1 MEKRV
6 EGDVVVVPFPFT
18 NLEQAKRRPA
28 FVLAVLGD
36 EDYIFCQITS
46 RAWPDSVP
54 LHTTDFTERSL
65 PHDSYIRPKKL
76 YTGNQTVVI
85 SRAGR
90 PTANIQGRI
99 HRRLLALFQALDK
112 QSPLATPTKRHKS
125 LE

>member
-1 MEKRV
+1 MAGFGSLTYDRLYREIV
-6 EGDVVVVPFPFT
+6 
-18 NLEQAKRRPA
+18 A
-28 FVLAVLGD
+28 
-36 EDYIFCQITS
+36 S
-46 RAWPDSVP
+46 R
-54 LHTTDFTERSL
+54 LIYTT
-65 PHDSYIRPKKL
+65 KKL